1 MPENKGRDNLT
12 IAAPNPGKGGDPVT
26 RLSDHNSSQDI
37 SDHMLSGKQGGEK
50 DQKGHKQSGGL
61 TGERDCGLSAYACE
75 TEPAY
80 QAVNGGEQV
89 VRGVRLIEP

>member
-1 MPENKGRDNLT
+1 MSENKGRDNLT

-50 DQKGHKQSGGL
+50 NQKGHEQSGGL
-61 TGERDCGLSAYACE
+61 PEDRDWGLSAHACKA
-75 TEPAY
+75 EPAY
-80 QAVNGGEQV
+80 QAVNGGE
-89 VRGVRLIEP
+89 